1 MKRLLM
7 AEEWDKYARGVLP
20 ADAPLVQKQETRRAF
35 YAGAQS
41 ILFRVIKSLAPDTEP
56 TQADLQMMK
65 NLHQELQ
72 DFAASVRGWP
82 RMNDGSERCGCGG
95 KG

>member
-1 MKRLLM
+1 MPPERDSPPGKRLLM

-41 ILFRVIKSLAPDTEP
+41 IFFRVIESFAPESEP
-56 TQADLQMMK
+56 TEADLKVME

-72 DFAASVRGWP
+72 DFAALVKAGRA
-82 RMNDGSERCGCGG
+82 
-95 KG
+95 